1 MGRRS
6 AAALRRSAQTRDARQ
21 VLRAQ
26 QSGDVIQTIRA
37 KTNIMLRTRERQK
50 QLELERA
57 RAERRYA
64 EQLEAQ
70 QREHDRIE
78 KGIIT
83 RRKRKRER
91 EQHRRL
97 LQPFTTINNGSRTMC
112 AWSNDTSPIVVEMER
127 APSTKA
133 EMRAYVISCIWCLR
147 RVARERAKLRFVFAA
162 LQEFERMSALEL
174 MRRPPLQGL
183 CDELA
188 QMYTRNVDAALKP
201 GARIV
206 GDDDEYAYFVCV
218 RVPLV
223 LDRCS
228 N

>member
-1 MGRRS
+1 
-6 AAALRRSAQTRDARQ
+6 
-21 VLRAQ
+21 
-26 QSGDVIQTIRA
+26 
-37 KTNIMLRTRERQK
+37 
-50 QLELERA
+50 
-57 RAERRYA
+57 
-64 EQLEAQ
+64 
-70 QREHDRIE
+70 
-78 KGIIT
+78 
-83 RRKRKRER
+83 
-91 EQHRRL
+91 
-97 LQPFTTINNGSRTMC
+97 
-112 AWSNDTSPIVVEMER
+112 
-127 APSTKA
+127 
-133 EMRAYVISCIWCLR
+133 
-147 RVARERAKLRFVFAA
+147 
-162 LQEFERMSALEL
+162 MSALEL